1 MCSEII
7 TEINRADAIHRRIE
21 TQIHHST
28 NKYRTNSLRARLN
41 VIECR
46 LNFLHTLRR
55 TLAA

>member
-1 MCSEII
+1 MRNEII
-7 TEINRADAIHRRIE
+7 DEINRADVIHRQIE

-41 VIECR
+41 IIECR